1 MLKKKFHKAQFP
13 YPWFMAKGDKM
24 NSQLN
29 CQQAEINRKGF
40 TLVELLVVLS
50 IMIIFGAMTVAFY
63 PSVSSDNELSRI
75 ANQVQGMIVG
85 ARQTARRELV
95 ATGIR
100 FLPSTNPNVC
110 EQLLLIQKPADI
122 YGYTF
127 GRMIYQVGP
136 LNVNVGSF
144 VNFNAANNPLRYQ
157 QSISVVQFPLPIWSS
172 SSEEELVKEGDLLV
186 NLNET
191 PPKACRILGKPNS
204 AIFNNGLNTQ
214 INNDFPISSY
224 PRSWTDVF
232 VPNNLAL
239 IDVGDY
245 NPFPLPPDG
254 NSPVPPTLAY
264 QPRNYRII
272 RNPRVIPGEKP
283 IDLPANFEISL
294 VTQSSFFVSP
304 TAQTTAGDPAPVP
317 VAVNLSRGFSGELD
331 LVFDSNGSI
340 SSQSASSDVY
350 LWLHRKDSEIG
361 DFNQD
366 AIICIRKKNGAV
378 GIFPVNPLTYG
389 TAPNFYFDPFS
400 FAKNPTNEGL

>member
-1 MLKKKFHKAQFP
+1 
-13 YPWFMAKGDKM
+13 MAKGDKM

-29 CQQAEINRKGF
+29 YQQTEINRKGF
-40 TLVELLVVLS
+40 TLVELLVVMS

-100 FLPSTNPNVC
+100 FLPSTNANVC

-127 GRMIYQVGP
+127 GPMLYQAGP
-136 LNVNVGSF
+136 LNVIPSSF
-144 VNFNAANNPLRYQ
+144 VSFGAANNPLKYQ
-157 QSISVVQFPLPIWSS
+157 QSISVVQFPYPVWSS
-172 SSEEELVKEGDLLV
+172 SSEEELVKEGDLLI
-186 NLNET
+186 NMNEL
-191 PPKACRILGKPNS
+191 PPKACRILGKPNF

-214 INNDFPISSY
+214 INTDYPIVSY
-224 PRSWTDVF
+224 PRGWTNVF
-232 VPNNLAL
+232 LPNDLAL

-245 NPFPLPPDG
+245 NPFQSG
-254 NSPVPPTLAY
+254 NSPVSPTLAY
-264 QPRNYRII
+264 QSKNYRII

-294 VTQSSFFVSP
+294 VTQSSFTVFP

-317 VAVNLSRGFSGELD
+317 VAVNLSKGFSGELD
-331 LVFDSNGSI
+331 IVFDSNGSI

-400 FAKNPTNEGL
+400 FAKNPSNEGL

>member
-1 MLKKKFHKAQFP
+1 
-13 YPWFMAKGDKM
+13 M

-40 TLVELLVVLS
+40 TLVELLVVMT

-100 FLPSTNPNVC
+100 FLPSNNPNVC

-127 GRMIYQVGP
+127 GPILYQAGP
-136 LNVNVGSF
+136 LNVSGASF
-144 VNFNAANNPLRYQ
+144 VAPGAANNPLKYQ
-157 QSISVVQFPLPIWSS
+157 QSMSVVQFPYPVWSS
-172 SSEEELVKEGDLLV
+172 SSEEELVKEGDLMM
-186 NLNET
+186 NLNEL

-204 AIFNNGLNTQ
+204 VIFNNGLNTQ
-214 INNDFPISSY
+214 INTDFPIGSY
-224 PRSWTDVF
+224 PRSWADVF
-232 VPNNLAL
+232 APTNLAL

-245 NPFPLPPDG
+245 NPFQSG
-254 NSPVPPTLAY
+254 NAPVAPTLAY
-264 QPRNYRII
+264 QPKNYRII

-283 IDLPANFEISL
+283 IDLPGNFEISL
-294 VTQSSFFVSP
+294 LTQSSFTVFP
-304 TAQTTAGDPAPVP
+304 TAQTTSGDPAPVP
-317 VAVNLSRGFSGELD
+317 VTVNLSRGFSGELD
-331 LVFDSNGSI
+331 LVFDSNGAI

-378 GIFPVNPLTYG
+378 GIFPVNPLIYG

-400 FAKNPTNEGL
+400 FAKNPSNEGL

>member
-1 MLKKKFHKAQFP
+1 
-13 YPWFMAKGDKM
+13 MAKGDKM

-29 CQQAEINRKGF
+29 YQQPEINRKVF
-40 TLVELLVVLS
+40 TLVELLVVMS

-127 GRMIYQVGP
+127 GPMIYQVGP
-136 LNVNVGSF
+136 LNVNIASF
-144 VNFNAANNPLRYQ
+144 VAPSAVNNPLKYQ
-157 QSISVVQFPLPIWSS
+157 QLISVVQFPYPVWSS
-172 SSEEELVKEGDLLV
+172 SSEEELVKEGDLLI
-186 NLNET
+186 NMNEL
-191 PPKACRILGKPNS
+191 PPKACRILGKPNF

-214 INNDFPISSY
+214 INSDYPIGSY
-224 PRSWTDVF
+224 PRGWTNVF
-232 VPNNLAL
+232 LPNDLAL

-245 NPFPLPPDG
+245 NPFQNG
-254 NSPVPPTLAY
+254 NSPVSPTLAY
-264 QPRNYRII
+264 QPKNYRII

-294 VTQSSFFVSP
+294 ITQSSFTVFP

-317 VAVNLSRGFSGELD
+317 VAVNLSKGFSGELD
-331 LVFDSNGSI
+331 IVFDSNGSI

-400 FAKNPTNEGL
+400 FAKNPSNEGL

>member
-1 MLKKKFHKAQFP
+1 
-13 YPWFMAKGDKM
+13 MAKGDKM
-24 NSQLN
+24 NSQL
-29 CQQAEINRKGF
+29 CYQQTEINRKGF
-40 TLVELLVVLS
+40 TLVELLVVMS

-100 FLPSTNPNVC
+100 FLPSTNSNVC

-127 GRMIYQVGP
+127 GDMVYQAGP
-136 LNVNVGSF
+136 LNVSGASF
-144 VNFNAANNPLRYQ
+144 VAPGAANNPLKYQ
-157 QSISVVQFPLPIWSS
+157 QSISVVQFPYPVWSS

-186 NLNET
+186 NLNEL
-191 PPKACRILGKPNS
+191 PPKACRILGRPNS
-204 AIFNNGLNTQ
+204 SIFSNGLNTQ
-214 INNDFPISSY
+214 ISADPY
-224 PRSWTDVF
+224 PRSWTNVF
-232 VPNNLAL
+232 APNNLAL

-245 NPFPLPPDG
+245 NPFQNGNLPV
-254 NSPVPPTLAY
+254 SPFLAY
-264 QPRNYRII
+264 QPKNYRII

-283 IDLPANFEISL
+283 IDLPSNFEISL
-294 VTQSSFFVSP
+294 LIQSSFTVFPFVDTSVTP
-304 TAQTTAGDPAPVP
+304 NVNILLPVS
-317 VAVNLSRGFSGELD
+317 VNLSKGFSGELD
-331 LVFDSNGSI
+331 LVFDSNGAI

-350 LWLHRKDSEIG
+350 LWLHRKDSAIG

-378 GIFPVNPLTYG
+378 GIFPVNPLLYG
-389 TAPNFYFDPFS
+389 AGTTQAPYYFDPFS
-400 FAKNPTNEGL
+400 FAKNPSNEGL

>member
-1 MLKKKFHKAQFP
+1 
-13 YPWFMAKGDKM
+13 M

-40 TLVELLVVLS
+40 TLVELLVVMS

-100 FLPSTNPNVC
+100 FLPTTNPSVC

-122 YGYTF
+122 YGYRF
-127 GRMIYQVGP
+127 GPMVYQAGP
-136 LNVNVGSF
+136 LNVSGASF
-144 VNFNAANNPLRYQ
+144 VPGAANNPLKYQ
-157 QSISVVQFPLPIWSS
+157 QSISVVQFPYPVWSS
-172 SSEEELVKEGDLLV
+172 SSEEELVKEGDLLI
-186 NLNET
+186 NMNEL

-204 AIFNNGLNTQ
+204 VIFNNGLNTQ
-214 INNDFPISSY
+214 INTDFPIGSY
-224 PRSWTDVF
+224 PRNWTDVF
-232 VPNNLAL
+232 APNDLAL

-245 NPFPLPPDG
+245 NPFQNGNLPV
-254 NSPVPPTLAY
+254 SPFLAY
-264 QPRNYRII
+264 QPKNYRII

-283 IDLPANFEISL
+283 IDLPGNFEISL
-294 VTQSSFFVSP
+294 VTQSSFTVFPFVDTSVTP
-304 TAQTTAGDPAPVP
+304 NVNILLP

-331 LVFDSNGSI
+331 LVFDSNGAI
-340 SSQSASSDVY
+340 SSQSASSDVH
-350 LWLHRKDSEIG
+350 LWLHRKDSAIG

-378 GIFPVNPLTYG
+378 GVFPVNPLLYGAG
-389 TAPNFYFDPFS
+389 TAQSPYYFDPFS
-400 FAKNPTNEGL
+400 FAKNPSNEGL

>member
-1 MLKKKFHKAQFP
+1 
-13 YPWFMAKGDKM
+13 MAKGDKM

-29 CQQAEINRKGF
+29 YRQTEINRKGF
-40 TLVELLVVLS
+40 TLVELLVVMS

-127 GRMIYQVGP
+127 GPMIYQVGP
-136 LNVNVGSF
+136 LNVNIASF
-144 VNFNAANNPLRYQ
+144 VAPSAVNNPLKYQ
-157 QSISVVQFPLPIWSS
+157 QLISVVQFPYPVWSS
-172 SSEEELVKEGDLLV
+172 SSEEELVKEGDLLI
-186 NLNET
+186 NMNEL
-191 PPKACRILGKPNS
+191 PPKACRILGKPNF

-214 INNDFPISSY
+214 INTDYPIGSY
-224 PRSWTDVF
+224 PRGWTNVF
-232 VPNNLAL
+232 LPNDLAL

-245 NPFPLPPDG
+245 NPFQSG
-254 NSPVPPTLAY
+254 NSPVSPTLAY
-264 QPRNYRII
+264 QPKNYRII

-294 VTQSSFFVSP
+294 VTQSSFTVFP

-317 VAVNLSRGFSGELD
+317 VAVNLSKGFSGELD
-331 LVFDSNGSI
+331 IVFDSNGSI

-400 FAKNPTNEGL
+400 FAKNPSNEGL

>member
-1 MLKKKFHKAQFP
+1 MV
-13 YPWFMAKGDKM
+13 Y
-24 NSQLN
+24 
-29 CQQAEINRKGF
+29 QA
-40 TLVELLVVLS
+40 
-50 IMIIFGAMTVAFY
+50 
-63 PSVSSDNELSRI
+63 
-75 ANQVQGMIVG
+75 
-85 ARQTARRELV
+85 
-95 ATGIR
+95 
-100 FLPSTNPNVC
+100 
-110 EQLLLIQKPADI
+110 
-122 YGYTF
+122 
-127 GRMIYQVGP
+127 GP
-136 LNVNVGSF
+136 LNVSGASF
-144 VNFNAANNPLRYQ
+144 VAPGAANNPLKYQ

-191 PPKACRILGKPNS
+191 PPKACRILGRPNS
-204 AIFNNGLNTQ
+204 LIFSISGLNAQ
-214 INNDFPISSY
+214 ISADPY
-224 PRSWTDVF
+224 PRSWTDAF
-232 VPNNLAL
+232 SQTRLAL

-245 NPFPLPPDG
+245 NPFTNQ
-254 NSPVPPTLAY
+254 NSPISPTLAY

-283 IDLPANFEISL
+283 IDLPANFEICL
-294 VTQSSFFVSP
+294 VTQSSFFVSL

-400 FAKNPTNEGL
+400 FAKNPSNEGL

>member
-1 MLKKKFHKAQFP
+1 
-13 YPWFMAKGDKM
+13 MAKGDKM

-29 CQQAEINRKGF
+29 YRQTEINRKGF
-40 TLVELLVVLS
+40 TLVELLVVMS

-127 GRMIYQVGP
+127 GPMIYQVGP
-136 LNVNVGSF
+136 LNVNIASF
-144 VNFNAANNPLRYQ
+144 VAPSAVNNPLKYQ
-157 QSISVVQFPLPIWSS
+157 QLISVVQFPYPVWSS
-172 SSEEELVKEGDLLV
+172 SSEEELVKEGDLLI
-186 NLNET
+186 NMNEL
-191 PPKACRILGKPNS
+191 PPKACRILGKPNF

-214 INNDFPISSY
+214 INSDYPIGSY
-224 PRSWTDVF
+224 PRGWTNVF
-232 VPNNLAL
+232 LPNDLAL

-245 NPFPLPPDG
+245 NPFQSG
-254 NSPVPPTLAY
+254 NSPVSPTLAY
-264 QPRNYRII
+264 QPKNYRII

-294 VTQSSFFVSP
+294 ITQSSFTVFP

-317 VAVNLSRGFSGELD
+317 VAVNLSKGFSGELD
-331 LVFDSNGSI
+331 IVFDSNGSI

-366 AIICIRKKNGAV
+366 AIFCIRKKNGAV

-400 FAKNPTNEGL
+400 FAKNPSNEGL

>member
-1 MLKKKFHKAQFP
+1 
-13 YPWFMAKGDKM
+13 M
-24 NSQLN
+24 NSQHN
-29 CQQAEINRKGF
+29 CQQADINRKGF
-40 TLVELLVVLS
+40 TLVELLVVMS

-127 GRMIYQVGP
+127 GPIKYQAGQPRSDGINVDGIT
-136 LNVNVGSF
+136 LNATSF
-144 VNFNAANNPLRYQ
+144 VDPIKAFDSVNKPLEFQRNPLKYQ
-157 QSISVVQFPLPIWSS
+157 QSILVVQFPYPVWSP

-186 NLNET
+186 NLNEL

-204 AIFNNGLNTQ
+204 AIFSNGLNTQ
-214 INNDFPISSY
+214 ISSDPY

-245 NPFPLPPDG
+245 NPFQNGNLPV
-254 NSPVPPTLAY
+254 SPWLSY
-264 QPRNYRII
+264 QPKNYRII

-294 VTQSSFFVSP
+294 VTQSSFTVFP
-304 TAQTTAGDPAPVP
+304 KAQTSTGEPAPVP
-317 VAVNLSRGFSGELD
+317 VAVNLSKGFSGELD
-331 LVFDSNGSI
+331 LVFDSNGAI

-378 GIFPVNPLTYG
+378 GIFPVNPLIYG
-389 TAPNFYFDPFS
+389 TAANFYFDPFS
-400 FAKNPTNEGL
+400 FAKNPSYEGL

>member
-1 MLKKKFHKAQFP
+1 
-13 YPWFMAKGDKM
+13 MAKGDKM

-29 CQQAEINRKGF
+29 CPQTDINRKGF
-40 TLVELLVVLS
+40 TLVELLVVMA

-127 GRMIYQVGP
+127 KDIFYQAGP
-136 LNVNVGSF
+136 LNVNVASF
-144 VNFNAANNPLRYQ
+144 VDFNAANNPLKYQ
-157 QSISVVQFPLPIWSS
+157 QSISVVQFSSPVWSS

-186 NLNET
+186 NLNEL

-214 INNDFPISSY
+214 ISADPY
-224 PRSWTDVF
+224 PRSWSNVF
-232 VPNNLAL
+232 APNNLAL

-245 NPFPLPPDG
+245 NPFQSG
-254 NSPVPPTLAY
+254 NSPVSPTLAY
-264 QPRNYRII
+264 QPKNYRII

-283 IDLPANFEISL
+283 VDLPGNFEISL
-294 VTQSSFFVSP
+294 VTQSSFTVTPS
-304 TAQTTAGDPAPVP
+304 ATTTLGVPAPVP

-378 GIFPVNPLTYG
+378 GIFPVNPLLNG
-389 TAPNFYFDPFS
+389 TTFDPFS
-400 FAKNPTNEGL
+400 FARNPSNEGL

>member
-1 MLKKKFHKAQFP
+1 
-13 YPWFMAKGDKM
+13 MAKGDKM
-24 NSQLN
+24 NSKLN
-29 CQQAEINRKGF
+29 YQQTEINRKGF
-40 TLVELLVVLS
+40 TLVELLVVMS

-95 ATGIR
+95 ATGVR

-127 GRMIYQVGP
+127 GDMLYKAGP
-136 LNVNVGSF
+136 LDVQIPSPSTF
-144 VNFNAANNPLRYQ
+144 VNFNAANNPLKYQ
-157 QSISVVQFPLPIWSS
+157 QKISVVQFPLPIWSS

-186 NLNET
+186 NLNEL
-191 PPKACRILGKPNS
+191 PPMACRILGKPNS
-204 AIFNNGLNTQ
+204 AIFNNRLNTQ

-232 VPNNLAL
+232 VPNDLAL

-245 NPFPLPPDG
+245 DPFPPPPNGNLPITPKL
-254 NSPVPPTLAY
+254 PY
-264 QPRNYRII
+264 QPKNYRII

-294 VTQSSFFVSP
+294 VTQSSFTVFPFVDTSVTP
-304 TAQTTAGDPAPVP
+304 NVNILLPVS
-317 VAVNLSRGFSGELD
+317 VNLSKGFSGELD
-331 LVFDSNGSI
+331 LVFDSNGAI

-378 GIFPVNPLTYG
+378 GIFPVNPLRYGDGTTQFTYR
-389 TAPNFYFDPFS
+389 FDPFS
-400 FAKNPTNEGL
+400 FAKNPSNEGL

>member
-1 MLKKKFHKAQFP
+1 
-13 YPWFMAKGDKM
+13 MAKGDKM

-29 CQQAEINRKGF
+29 CPQTDINRKGF
-40 TLVELLVVLS
+40 TLVELLVVMA

-75 ANQVQGMIVG
+75 ANQVQGLIVG

-127 GRMIYQVGP
+127 GDMLYQAGP
-136 LNVNVGSF
+136 LNVNAGSF
-144 VNFNAANNPLRYQ
+144 VNFNAANNPLKYQ
-157 QSISVVQFPLPIWSS
+157 QSISVVQFPYPVWSS

-186 NLNET
+186 NLNEL

-204 AIFNNGLNTQ
+204 LIFNNGLNAQ
-214 INNDFPISSY
+214 ISADPY
-224 PRSWTDVF
+224 PRSWSNVF
-232 VPNNLAL
+232 APNNLAL

-245 NPFPLPPDG
+245 NPFQNGNLPV
-254 NSPVPPTLAY
+254 SPFLAY
-264 QPRNYRII
+264 QPKNYRII

-340 SSQSASSDVY
+340 SSQSAFSDVY

-378 GIFPVNPLTYG
+378 GIFPVNPLLYG
-389 TAPNFYFDPFS
+389 AGTTQNPYYFDPFS
-400 FAKNPTNEGL
+400 FAKNPSNEGL

>member
-1 MLKKKFHKAQFP
+1 
-13 YPWFMAKGDKM
+13 
-24 NSQLN
+24 
-29 CQQAEINRKGF
+29 
-40 TLVELLVVLS
+40 
-50 IMIIFGAMTVAFY
+50 
-63 PSVSSDNELSRI
+63 
-75 ANQVQGMIVG
+75 
-85 ARQTARRELV
+85 LV

-127 GRMIYQVGP
+127 GDMLYQAG
-136 LNVNVGSF
+136 LTVNMASF
-144 VNFNAANNPLRYQ
+144 VNPSAAFDSVNKPLEYQRNPLKYQ
-157 QSISVVQFPLPIWSS
+157 QSILVVQFPLPIWSP
-172 SSEEELVKEGDLLV
+172 SSEEELVKEGDLLI
-186 NLNET
+186 NMNEV

-204 AIFNNGLNTQ
+204 SIFSISGLNAQ
-214 INNDFPISSY
+214 ISADPY
-224 PRSWTDVF
+224 PRSWTDAF
-232 VPNNLAL
+232 SQTRLAL

-245 NPFPLPPDG
+245 NPFTNQ
-254 NSPVPPTLAY
+254 NSPISPTLAY

>member
-1 MLKKKFHKAQFP
+1 
-13 YPWFMAKGDKM
+13 MAKGDKM

-29 CQQAEINRKGF
+29 CPQTDINRKGF
-40 TLVELLVVLS
+40 TLVELLVVMA

-127 GRMIYQVGP
+127 KDIFYQAGP
-136 LNVNVGSF
+136 LNVNVASF
-144 VNFNAANNPLRYQ
+144 VDFNAANNPLKYQ
-157 QSISVVQFPLPIWSS
+157 QSISVVQFSSPVWSS

-186 NLNET
+186 NLNEL

-214 INNDFPISSY
+214 ISADPY
-224 PRSWTDVF
+224 PRSWSNVF
-232 VPNNLAL
+232 APNNLAL

-245 NPFPLPPDG
+245 NPFQSG
-254 NSPVPPTLAY
+254 NSPVSPTLAY
-264 QPRNYRII
+264 QPKNYRII

-283 IDLPANFEISL
+283 IDLPGNFEISL
-294 VTQSSFFVSP
+294 KLQSGFFVSP
-304 TAQTTAGDPAPVP
+304 TAVTTAGDPAPVP
-317 VAVNLSRGFSGELD
+317 VAVNLAKGFSGELD
-331 LVFDSNGSI
+331 LVFDSNGAI

-361 DFNQD
+361 DFNHD

-378 GIFPVNPLTYG
+378 GIFPVNPLIYG
-389 TAPNFYFDPFS
+389 AGTTQAPYYFDPFS
-400 FAKNPTNEGL
+400 FAKNPSYEGL